1 MKLPLTGKEIPII
14 ADDYVDKE
22 FGTGMVKITPAHDPN
37 DWEVGLRH
45 NLEVINL
52 LTPDGRLNEN
62 DCYSPIWTQRTLGFR
77 VARSSGEP
85 RLTKPATT
93 AQSASSS
100 KDFVLV
106 KGGTFSMGSSSGEKD
121 EKPVHS
127 VTLSS
132 FYMCDHEVTQAEYK
146 AVTGKN
152 PSYFSGNNKP
162 VEQVSWFD
170 AIEYCNALSRKEG
183 LTPCYTEKDGAYTC
197 NFNANGYRLPTEA
210 EWEYA
215 ARGGSKSKG
224 YKYSGASAAG
234 NVLW

>member
-1 MKLPLTGKEIPII
+1 MV
-14 ADDYVDKE
+14 YVE
-22 FGTGMVKITPAHDPN
+22 
-37 DWEVGLRH
+37 
-45 NLEVINL
+45 
-52 LTPDGRLNEN
+52 
-62 DCYSPIWTQRTLGFR
+62 
-77 VARSSGEP
+77 
-85 RLTKPATT
+85 
-93 AQSASSS
+93 
-100 KDFVLV
+100 
-106 KGGTFSMGSSSGEKD
+106 GGTFSMGNSSGEKD

-162 VEQVSWFD
+162 VEQVSWFN

-215 ARGGSKSKG
+215 ARGGNKSKD
-224 YKYSGASAAG
+224 YKYSGASTAG
-234 NVLW
+234 NVAWSKDNSTSTHDVKSKTANELGLYDMSGNVSEWCWDWYGSYGSASATNPKGASSGQYRVRRGGSWSDASTATSVTYRDGNSPNCTANNRGFRVVRNAE